1 MKFENYDI
9 IFYSLSDVCKL
20 ICALLGTNN
29 KAINIKLRELG
40 TLNILLVSMDSLI
53 FGNENQSTVENANS
67 KEASW
72 KVPCILQPYIWL
84 NTFSTV
90 QR

>member
-67 KEASW
+67 KEAS
-72 KVPCILQPYIWL
+72 
-84 NTFSTV
+84 
-90 QR
+90 